1 MAGYIGSKAVTL
13 STTAADVTG
22 DATINGNLTVNG
34 TTITVD
40 SAAAQ
45 EIRLGDNDKMTFGD
59 ATGGDLQIYHDG
71 SASYVRDTGTGGL
84 RLQAASD
91 IRFVGNNTG
100 ENMLIATENSSVD
113 LYYDN
118 AKKLATTST
127 GVDITGTLTSDG
139 LTVQGDTYLN
149 TAESP
154 VVTNVDTWAAQ
165 TTNAL
170 RIGVSSNADYNSVAG
185 YGGIQ
190 FTESGWGSTVASIG
204 VGSWSGDGT
213 EQGYAQDIVFHMKQS
228 GASNDFDKVMR
239 ITRGGDI
246 SFYEDTGTTPKFFWD
261 ASAESLGIGTSSP
274 STLMHISGSSSS
286 VDGIHYIVENTR
298 SAGGPAGIVMKSN
311 HGDWKMINSQTVAD
325 ALEFI
330 DGSAGA
336 TRMLIDSSGRVGIG
350 TSSPTRKLEV
360 VDNGDILQLTGIAGN
375 AFVRFT
381 DNDASSDFS
390 IGADDGSGAGAGAF
404 MVYDRNNSAYRMI
417 INSSGNVGIGTVS
430 PTEKLEVSGGN
441 IQVDSFSRK
450 IGFKVSGNSNAGYLI
465 PYDGSGNTQ
474 LVNER
479 SSGNLIFKSAN
490 TERMRILSNG
500 VIMVGLTSQMNGGDR
515 GIELD
520 GPNGTILTG
529 KSSAQT
535 RTHLSFVNPNGVVGS
550 ITTNNAA
557 TAYNTSSDYRL
568 KENVTDVTDG
578 ITRVKQLAPKRFN
591 FIAHPDVTVDGFLA
605 HEAQA
610 VVPEAVTGTQ
620 DAIDAEGNPDYQ
632 GIDQSKLVPLL
643 TAALQEAIA
652 KIETLETEMT
662 SVKARLDVLEGN

>member
-1 MAGYIGSKAVTL
+1 MVGYIGSKAVTL

-71 SASYVRDTGTGGL
+71 SNSYIEDAGTGWLLLKGNDSGV
-84 RLQAASD
+84 AAQDGS
-91 IRFVGNNTG
+91 GNYVWYANQNG
-100 ENMLIATENSSVD
+100 FGAYYNNSV
-113 LYYDN
+113 
-118 AKKLATTST
+118 KLATTST
-127 GVDITGTLTSDG
+127 GADITGTLTSDG

-390 IGADDGSGAGAGAF
+390 IGSDDGSGAGVGAF
-404 MVYDRNNSAYRMI
+404 MVYDRNNTAYRMI
-417 INSSGNVGIGTVS
+417 INSSGNVGIGTTS
-430 PTEKLEVSGGN
+430 PTQKLEVSGGN
-441 IQVDSFSRK
+441 IQVDGFSRK

-479 SSGNLIFKSAN
+479 SGGNLIFKSAN
-490 TERMRILSNG
+490 TERMRIHSNG
-500 VIMVGLTSQMNGGDR
+500 RLSLGTTSADAKLNIETTANVEQPFAINDSSNTASQTHRIAFRTGGT
-515 GIELD
+515 EV
-520 GPNGTILTG
+520 GTI
-529 KSSAQT
+529 KSTNSGT
-535 RTHLSFVNPNGVVGS
+535 SFN
-550 ITTNNAA
+550 TT
-557 TAYNTSSDYRL
+557 SDYRL
-568 KENVTDVTDG
+568 KENVTNVTDG

-591 FIAHPDVTVDGFLA
+591 FIVNPDITVDGFLA

-610 VVPEAVTGTQ
+610 VVPEAVTGTHNEV
-620 DAIDAEGNPDYQ
+620 DDDGNAVMQ

-662 SVKARLDVLEGN
+662 SVKARLDALEAE